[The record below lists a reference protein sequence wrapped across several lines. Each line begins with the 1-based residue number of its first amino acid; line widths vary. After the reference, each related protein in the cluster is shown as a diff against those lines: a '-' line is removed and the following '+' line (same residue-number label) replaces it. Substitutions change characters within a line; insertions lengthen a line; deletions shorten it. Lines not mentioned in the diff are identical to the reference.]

1 VEFSNSRHGDKL
13 VVTVAGR
20 MDAITA
26 QEFDTQCRQWLAAG
40 DTRIIADLSG
50 LEYISSA
57 GLRSILS
64 AAKQLKAA
72 QGSLAFCKLSGMVEE
87 VFVVSGF
94 AAMFT
99 IHPTLEEALAG

>member
-1 VEFSNSRHGDKL
+1 MDFKCRKDGDRL
-13 VVTVAGR
+13 VVAVSGR

-26 QEFDTQCRQWLAAG
+26 PEFDAQCQEWLAAG
-40 DTRIIADLSG
+40 DVNVIADLSG

-64 AAKQLKAA
+64 AAKRLKGA
-72 QGSLAFCKLSGMVEE
+72 QGGLTFCSLSGMVEE

-99 IHPTLEEALAG
+99 LHPTLEDALAS